1 MHAQLVV
8 PTRFQINP
16 ELDASPDHSW
26 TAAAWAEEINLDT
39 NASHAQLDKLL
50 MQTTWT
56 NALFNQPVLNFQ
68 SDSQEMPLTVE
79 DARHATSQVK
89 SQIKPEPDAL
99 LDQELTA
106 IALREDLLMDTLV
119 FNAHSVKS
127 ETQLISTNKDV
138 LIQPTVVLETPSN
151 LPLIESHAVDAK
163 SADSTKFQ
171 TFKELLVLLDHLL
184 FAVALRD
191 NQLMDSHANNAQLVK
206 FRLPPD

>member
-1 MHAQLVV
+1 M
-8 PTRFQINP
+8 
-16 ELDASPDHSW
+16 
-26 TAAAWAEEINLDT
+26 
-39 NASHAQLDKLL
+39 
-50 MQTTWT
+50 
-56 NALFNQPVLNFQ
+56 
-68 SDSQEMPLTVE
+68 E

-106 IALREDLLMDTLV
+106 IALKEDLLMDTLV